1 MLFRSEAIENAAER
15 AEAIYQQILEKNGNR
30 EEWELE
36 HWCET
41 ADAENKQF
49 CSGDRKE
56 PAEGEMAALTEQYET
71 AQSAWKDTCLF
82 WYDIWCESHQEP
94 EPFST
99 DGPGTS
105 DFKQAEAQD

>member
-1 MLFRSEAIENAAER
+1 MLQSVQKQYISRFWK
-15 AEAIYQQILEKNGNR
+15 KNGNR

-71 AQSAWKDTCLF
+71 A
-82 WYDIWCESHQEP
+82 
-94 EPFST
+94 
-99 DGPGTS
+99 
-105 DFKQAEAQD
+105 